1 MSGEFWMWG
10 SILIAL
16 RLSENMFAK
25 DKLDQSD
32 MTP

>member
-1 MSGEFWMWG
+1 MVNFVSAWG

-16 RLSENMFAK
+16 RLSESMFAK

-32 MTP
+32 TTP